1 MFDARLLSVFRE
13 VATRGSF
20 SEAATA
26 LSFTQP
32 AVSQQIA
39 RLERELG
46 DTRKKLAM
54 GGGAGTSVGTAAMR
68 ALPIGVPKIMVSTL
82 ASGDDAD
89 RRPPLAQVAPAA
101 AAALSAFAAAA
112 RRAGWASPARARR
125 WQPPR

>member
-46 DTRKKLAM
+46 TRLLARNRWLTVLTRHSAAAYR
-54 GGGAGTSVGTAAMR
+54 GADVDPREVGAAR
-68 ALPIGVPKIMVSTL
+68 CAVRRGRDLPIGL
-82 ASGDDAD
+82 DEGAGH
-89 RRPPLAQVAPAA
+89 PLRLP
-101 AAALSAFAAAA
+101 
-112 RRAGWASPARARR
+112 G
-125 WQPPR
+125 